1 LEGEPLIL
9 SKNPGELNMLS
20 RIYHQAGDENVA
32 AASVKPHLMAI
43 TRVKCVKGQGRFDD
57 AQPGYQIQWKGVPYG
72 AKVELCVH
80 RSDVAIPV
88 TMGFRRLELWYL
100 LEALRYLGLYGV
112 EVQVWIRVPVYGGGY
127 AESNRR
133 TLRAPVR
140 PFLAPL
146 TIAQIRA
153 ESGQLRYLELEAGQ
167 TDPDTG
173 RTAANH
179 EFAGRL
185 LSSIMDGYRYQVQG
199 GYLTTHSNFRGF
211 DCITFGAAMVGVYMA
226 LPDGKALAN
235 GIACEPCGLENVSRS
250 QIIRK
255 CMPGEILSYHYQ
267 QFIAFHE
274 RHNVLIGGGK
284 VFEFSASRKGFHEN
298 HIHLWEGWA
307 KAGAWTIRRIPEKY
321 RFRIE

>member
-1 LEGEPLIL
+1 MIL
-9 SKNPGELNMLS
+9 SKSPGELNMLS
-20 RIYHQAGDENVA
+20 RVYHECGGKPVTA
-32 AASVKPHLMAI
+32 ATIKPNLLPI
-43 TRVKCVKGQGRFDD
+43 SRVQCLKGQGRFDD
-57 AQPGYQIQWKGVPYG
+57 TCPGYKIQWAGVPQG
-72 AKVELCVH
+72 VKVELCIQ
-80 RSDVAIPV
+80 RADVAIPV
-88 TMGFRRLELWYL
+88 THGFRRLELWYL
-100 LEALRYLGLYGV
+100 LEALRYLGSYGTEV
-112 EVQVWIRVPVYGGGY
+112 EVWLRVPIYGGGY

-140 PFLAPL
+140 PFLSPL

-153 ESGQLRYLELEAGQ
+153 ERGQLRYLELEAGE

-173 RTAANH
+173 RTVASH

-185 LSSIMDGYRYQVQG
+185 LSTNMDGYRYQVQG
-199 GYLTTHSNFRGF
+199 LYLTTHNSFRGF

-235 GIACEPCGLENVSRS
+235 GIGCEPCGLENVSRA
-250 QIIRK
+250 QILPK
-255 CMPGEILSYHYQ
+255 CAPGEMLSYHYQ

-274 RHNVLIGGGK
+274 KHNVLIGGGR

-307 KAGAWTIRRIPEKY
+307 KATHWTIRRIPERY
-321 RFRIE
+321 RFKID